1 MCLPLEISI
10 NRALLAAKLLLSE
23 TPRGFGLTHGAIVLL
38 AQMHETSIQSVIGCI
53 MQHCIIA
60 SRCKAGGAR

>member
-10 NRALLAAKLLLSE
+10 NRALLAANLLLLE
-23 TPRGFGLTHGAIVLL
+23 TPRGFGLTHGVIVRL
-38 AQMHETSIQSVIGCI
+38 AQMPETFTQSVIGCI

-60 SRCKAGGAR
+60 SRRKAGGAR